1 MFNFFDK
8 LKGNLKKIEQSV
20 LNNYNIIN
28 LSGKILYVEGHQGLT
43 ILSDNVIVFKIK
55 KGRIEVNGQNLI
67 LSELTQNTLKIEGDI
82 KKVEEF

>member
-1 MFNFFDK
+1 MFNFFDE